1 MKDKPKLRLR
11 IAQFL
16 IFVVLLINI
25 FCAVDFIVRP
35 DLYKG
40 GYELSGEVGRVVVI
54 GYGILFLMWQVPYF
68 FALAQPVVHR
78 TSLIQA
84 ILMQMI
90 GLIGESFLLQSIP
103 LEHEILRGSIMRFII
118 FDAGGL
124 LLLILAFLVIR
135 KDRLVK
141 KLTGKMENEA
151 TSPK

>member
-11 IAQFL
+11 IAQCL
-16 IFVVLLINI
+16 IFVVLVINI

-68 FALAQPVVHR
+68 FALTQPIVHH

-84 ILMQMI
+84 ILMQTI
-90 GLIGESFLLQSIP
+90 GLIGESFLLRSIS
-103 LEHEILRGSIMRFII
+103 LEHEILRGSILRFII
-118 FDAGGL
+118 FDSAGL
-124 LLLILAFLVIR
+124 VLLILAALVVC
-135 KDRLVK
+135 KNY
-141 KLTGKMENEA
+141 M
-151 TSPK
+151 PKN

>member
-1 MKDKPKLRLR
+1 MKDKSKLRLR

-16 IFVVLLINI
+16 IFVVLVINI

-68 FALAQPVVHR
+68 FALAQPVIHR

-84 ILMQMI
+84 ILMQTI
-90 GLIGESFLLQSIP
+90 GLIGESFLLRSIP
-103 LEHEILRGSIMRFII
+103 IEHEILRGSILRFII

-124 LLLILAFLVIR
+124 VLLLLAVLVVR
-135 KDRLVK
+135 KDQQTKIDRLR
-141 KLTGKMENEA
+141 
-151 TSPK
+151 

>member
-11 IAQFL
+11 ISQFL
-16 IFVVLLINI
+16 IFVVLAINTY
-25 FCAVDFIVRP
+25 CAVDFIVRP
-35 DLYKG
+35 ELYMG
-40 GYELSGEVGRVVVI
+40 AYELSGEVGRVVVI

-78 TSLIQA
+78 MSLIQA

-135 KDRLVK
+135 KTL
-141 KLTGKMENEA
+141 
-151 TSPK
+151 